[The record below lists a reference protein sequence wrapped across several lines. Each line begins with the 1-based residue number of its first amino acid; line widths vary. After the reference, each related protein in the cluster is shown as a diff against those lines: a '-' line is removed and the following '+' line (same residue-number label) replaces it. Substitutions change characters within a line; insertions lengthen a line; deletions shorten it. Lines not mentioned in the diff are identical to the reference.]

1 MKQLDMYYRA
11 FSEYI
16 SISSKER
23 ENVLFRKALMSSADD
38 ESRLT
43 VTRTICHIDE
53 EWVRAVEEGL
63 IFIEKAIKEERQFI
77 YTTGEVEPIEK
88 VKHISKDSVRHLARH
103 SEMITREQ
111 REDEIIPD
119 KLYSVEKL
127 NDYAV
132 YENRFLYMLLCY
144 LRDFVNVRYI
154 KILELTN
161 KYQGVLLLEKEVT
174 HGDRK
179 ISYKIEMREERD
191 NDRYLVSLNTAE
203 QIVDRIE
210 LIQRTIVAFLATP
223 LMESAGKAAMLKPPI
238 TKTNVL
244 KMDNNFKRAVELY
257 EYIVAYDQDG
267 FTAEKR
273 VTDITKFRGELS
285 KEISEAC
292 ALLSFLTYEHGL
304 GIRPLLELEYDKA
317 EQERKALEKAQRDKV
332 IAALK
337 RKLKALKITPE
348 EYISELEKQ
357 VKILKGEGL
366 RLEPMKMEISKLKE
380 SETALE
386 IQLKDL
392 REEVKIANEELVAR
406 EKRHVSEFEE
416 LRAEYDDRIIM
427 NGEKYRAEKE
437 ALEKGYNDRI
447 SDLSSEINDTQD
459 NWQNEVAALRAEI
472 SALQKER
479 DEAVRLKETFLE
491 GETLRNAKTRALL
504 IEKGVLSEEDSFTDK
519 ESFEELEKEYEAF
532 RKFYKSRWK
541 EAKKKI
547 RREILNIDNLKALNG
562 QNEDKE

>member
-1 MKQLDMYYRA
+1 M
-11 FSEYI
+11 
-16 SISSKER
+16 
-23 ENVLFRKALMSSADD
+23 
-38 ESRLT
+38 
-43 VTRTICHIDE
+43 
-53 EWVRAVEEGL
+53 
-63 IFIEKAIKEERQFI
+63 
-77 YTTGEVEPIEK
+77 
-88 VKHISKDSVRHLARH
+88 
-103 SEMITREQ
+103 
-111 REDEIIPD
+111 EII
-119 KLYSVEKL
+119 
-127 NDYAV
+127 
-132 YENRFLYMLLCY
+132 
-144 LRDFVNVRYI
+144 
-154 KILELTN
+154 
-161 KYQGVLLLEKEVT
+161 
-174 HGDRK
+174 
-179 ISYKIEMREERD
+179 
-191 NDRYLVSLNTAE
+191 
-203 QIVDRIE
+203 
-210 LIQRTIVAFLATP
+210 
-223 LMESAGKAAMLKPPI
+223 
-238 TKTNVL
+238 
-244 KMDNNFKRAVELY
+244 
-257 EYIVAYDQDG
+257 
-267 FTAEKR
+267 
-273 VTDITKFRGELS
+273 
-285 KEISEAC
+285 
-292 ALLSFLTYEHGL
+292 
-304 GIRPLLELEYDKA
+304 
-317 EQERKALEKAQRDKV
+317 
-332 IAALK
+332 
-337 RKLKALKITPE
+337 
-348 EYISELEKQ
+348 
-357 VKILKGEGL
+357 
-366 RLEPMKMEISKLKE
+366 KLKE

-447 SDLSSEINDTQD
+447 SDLSSEIKDTQD